1 MSVLSRFVALGPIA
15 WASAARCVR
24 GRGLAAGILAS
35 ALAAAVAAP
44 GWADSV
50 KKTAQPQKDA
60 AAALDL
66 NADGSV
72 PDKIVK
78 AGAQTNVAAV
88 WDCDLPTLAPVVSA
102 RVEHGSV
109 RIGTGD
115 GPRCGRPSMSLT
127 SIFYT
132 SAPGFKGTDTL
143 HILAFLSRGDID
155 QAFTILVK

>member
-1 MSVLSRFVALGPIA
+1 MSVLSRFAAFGPIA
-15 WASAARCVR
+15 WASAARFVR
-24 GRGLAAGILAS
+24 RRGAAAGILAI
-35 ALAAAVAAP
+35 ALAAAAAAP
-44 GWADSV
+44 GWAEGA
-50 KKTAQPQKDA
+50 KKNAQPQQDA

-72 PDKIVK
+72 PDKIVN
-78 AGAQTNVAAV
+78 AGAQTTVAAV
-88 WDCDLPTLAPVVSA
+88 WDCDLPNLAPVVSA

-109 RIGTGD
+109 RIGTGN

-155 QAFTILVK
+155 QTFTILVK